1 MKRSE
6 GEDDEKRDEQLI
18 ELKVRSS
25 LYKRPY
31 GLLSQAGIATDG
43 MTPREAW
50 GAVNEL
56 RRAEAAAKR
65 AEKEAKKQP
74 KAEKKAVRAAPKPVP
89 NKKTEEKRTTA
100 AMAAVPELSER
111 NREIANSN
119 SQFDR
124 GNNTVASYKAYA
136 AEINSWDIPKSK
148 KEKLI
153 ADLHKRYEEKL
164 SLDARYVP
172 WTVSGPARYPAQKM
186 NAIAD
191 RAMKASHDIVT
202 WFDGIRESVKKS
214 KDIGDDFK
222 KKARK
227 EEETLHLMMRQFPN
241 MSAATVGNWLAPI
254 AQYDPKRYKEL
265 YEAYDKKYHFRK
277 NSTAAK
283 LYDGILNG
291 TYKGIKPPKKL
302 YESDSYNA
310 YRKNIQSGERV
321 FLKFTTKPKPQ
332 MIYALKKR
340 GWHWNALENAWS
352 VPVGKYDADFVK
364 GIEENYEKYL

>member
-6 GEDDEKRDEQLI
+6 GEDEEKRDEQLI

-50 GAVNEL
+50 SAVNEL

-111 NREIANSN
+111 NREMANSN

-227 EEETLHLMMRQFPN
+227 EQETLHLMMRQFPN
-241 MSAATVGNWLAPI
+241 MSAAMVGNWLAPI

-283 LYDGILNG
+283 LYDGIQNG